1 MVACPNH
8 YAFLH
13 NISFSPSASLSS
25 KPITPTDPETVQLKM
40 QIDTLKFIAYGVVSF
55 VIIALGII
63 GNVINLMVLTRPNL
77 KGVTFV
83 YLTWLATSDLL
94 TLVVAVFSMMRL
106 HGIQPRNY
114 PAAFYF
120 AHIEMPLVNAL
131 MASSV
136 FIVVAVTI
144 DRYWSVCLP
153 TRYREF
159 HNERRAK
166 LAIVTA
172 YLAAALLYIPVAFQK
187 APVPVWNEE
196 FNRTQYVPC
205 DNVSVSRQ
213 PAFKV
218 YLLLKEVVVRVGPVL
233 IVAVLNTTIIVTFRR
248 FVRKRQRLMNSSN
261 SSRDTGKYLEE
272 QRLVILLAAIVIMFC
287 VCMTPA
293 AVLTVLISDDK
304 ELNYGFQLFRA
315 IANDMEMAN
324 FAMNFYV
331 YCLCSS
337 EIRGTFFRLFRIT
350 KASPDVSYV
359 LNSKSP
365 VEGSTHL

>member
-1 MVACPNH
+1 MVVCPKH
-8 YAFLH
+8 ELV
-13 NISFSPSASLSS
+13 SLN
-25 KPITPTDPETVQLKM
+25 ETVSSTGARAQRNDLGSDQDTLLLKQ
-40 QIDTLKFIAYGVVSF
+40 QIDTVKFIAYGVVSF
-55 VIIALGII
+55 VIIALGIV
-63 GNVINLMVLTRPNL
+63 GNLINLVVLTRPNL

-94 TLVVAVFSMMRL
+94 TLVVAVFSMLRL
-106 HGIQPRNY
+106 HGIQPRTY

-120 AHIEMPLVNAL
+120 AHVEMPLVNAL

-136 FIVVAVTI
+136 FIVVAVTV

-153 TRYREF
+153 SRYREF
-159 HNERRAK
+159 HNSKRAN

-172 YLAAALLYIPVAFQK
+172 YVAAGLLYVPVAFQK
-187 APVPVWNEE
+187 SPVPVWDRVA
-196 FNRTQYVPC
+196 NRTQYVPC
-205 DNVSVSRQ
+205 DNVPVSRHL
-213 PAFKV
+213 AFKM
-218 YLLLKEVVVRVGPVL
+218 YLLVKEVLVRIGPVL
-233 IVAVLNTTIIVTFRR
+233 VVAVLNTTIIVTFRR
-248 FVRKRQRLMNSSN
+248 LMRKRQQLMNN
-261 SSRDTGKYLEE
+261 SSRDTGKFLEE

-293 AVLTVLISDDK
+293 AVLTVLIGDDK

-337 EIRGTFFRLFRIT
+337 EIRGTFLSLFRFGKSSPNVSFVLST
-350 KASPDVSYV
+350 KTHV
-359 LNSKSP
+359 N
-365 VEGSTHL
+365 GSTRL

>member
-1 MVACPNH
+1 MVVCPSLESVLVNE
-8 YAFLH
+8 
-13 NISFSPSASLSS
+13 SSPSSDPLTWQYRLASDQDALL
-25 KPITPTDPETVQLKM
+25 LKQ

-55 VIIALGII
+55 VIIALGIV
-63 GNVINLMVLTRPNL
+63 GNLINLVVLTRPNL

-94 TLVVAVFSMMRL
+94 TLVVAVFSMLRL
-106 HGIQPRNY
+106 HGIQPRTY

-120 AHIEMPLVNAL
+120 AHVEMPLVNAL

-159 HNERRAK
+159 HNSRRAK

-172 YLAAALLYIPVAFQK
+172 YVAAGLLYVPVAFQK
-187 APVPVWNEE
+187 SPVPVWDK
-196 FNRTQYVPC
+196 FANRTQYVPC
-205 DNVSVSRQ
+205 DNISVSRQ
-213 PAFKV
+213 PVFKI
-218 YLLLKEVVVRVGPVL
+218 YLLVKEVIVRVGPVL
-233 IVAVLNTTIIVTFRR
+233 VVAVLNTTIILTFRQ
-248 FVRKRQRLMNSSN
+248 FMRKRQKLMNSTN
-261 SSRDTGKYLEE
+261 RDTGKFLEE

-337 EIRGTFFRLFRIT
+337 EIRDTFLRLFRIS
-350 KASPDVSYV
+350 KSSPDVSYI

-365 VEGSTHL
+365 VEASTRV

>member
-1 MVACPNH
+1 MVVCPNVKPV
-8 YAFLH
+8 LV
-13 NISFSPSASLSS
+13 NESSPSSEPL
-25 KPITPTDPETVQLKM
+25 IVQYRFENDEETLILKQ

-55 VIIALGII
+55 VIIALGIV
-63 GNVINLMVLTRPNL
+63 GNLINLIVLTRPNL

-94 TLVVAVFSMMRL
+94 TLVVAVFSMLRL
-106 HGIQPRNY
+106 HGIQPRTY

-120 AHIEMPLVNAL
+120 AHVEMPLVNAL

-153 TRYREF
+153 LRYREF
-159 HNERRAK
+159 HNSRCTK
-166 LAIVTA
+166 LAIITA
-172 YLAAALLYIPVAFQK
+172 YVAAGLLYVPVAFQK
-187 APVPVWNEE
+187 SPVPVWDELANQ
-196 FNRTQYVPC
+196 TQYIPC
-205 DNVSVSRQ
+205 DNVYVSRQ
-213 PAFKV
+213 PVFKI
-218 YLLLKEVVVRVGPVL
+218 YLLVKEVLVRIGPVL
-233 IVAVLNTTIIVTFRR
+233 VVAVLNTTIIVTFHR
-248 FVRKRQRLMNSSN
+248 FVRKRQKLMSNSSN
-261 SSRDTGKYLEE
+261 RDTGKVLED

-337 EIRGTFFRLFRIT
+337 EIRDTFLRLFRLS
-350 KASPDVSYV
+350 KSSPDVSYI

-365 VEGSTHL
+365 ADGSTHL

>member
-1 MVACPNH
+1 MVVCPKL
-8 YAFLH
+8 FL
-13 NISFSPSASLSS
+13 NESQQPQRPLDPSTAA
-25 KPITPTDPETVQLKM
+25 LKL
-40 QIDTLKFIAYGVVSF
+40 QIDSLKFIAYGVVSF

-63 GNVINLMVLTRPNL
+63 GNFINLVVLTRPNL

-94 TLVVAVFSMMRL
+94 TLLVAVLSMLRL
-106 HGIQPRNY
+106 HGIQPRSY
-114 PAAFYF
+114 PAAFYY
-120 AHIEMPLVNAL
+120 AHVEMPLVNAL

-159 HNERRAK
+159 HNTQRAR
-166 LAIVTA
+166 LAIMMA
-172 YLAAALLYIPVAFQK
+172 YGAAALLYVPIAFQK
-187 APVPVWNEE
+187 SPVALWDTD
-196 FNRTQYVPC
+196 FNTTEYVPC
-205 DNVSVSRQ
+205 DNISVSGH

-218 YLLLKEVVVRVGPVL
+218 YLLVKEVLVRIGPVL
-233 IVAVLNTTIIVTFRR
+233 VVAVLNTTIILTFRR
-248 FVRKRQRLMNSSN
+248 LMRKRQQLMNNRCGDSS
-261 SSRDTGKYLEE
+261 SSKFQEE
-272 QRLVILLAAIVIMFC
+272 QRLVILLAAIVIMFL

-337 EIRGTFFRLFRIT
+337 EIRGTFLRLFRCW
-350 KASPDVSYV
+350 KPSSDVSIGV
-359 LNSKSP
+359 SSKSTA
-365 VEGSTHL
+365 EGSTTL

>member
-1 MVACPNH
+1 MVVCPSLESVIVNE
-8 YAFLH
+8 
-13 NISFSPSASLSS
+13 SSPSSEPLTWQHRLTSDQD
-25 KPITPTDPETVQLKM
+25 TLLLKQ

-55 VIIALGII
+55 VIIALGIV
-63 GNVINLMVLTRPNL
+63 GNLINLVVLTRPNL
-77 KGVTFV
+77 KGVIFV

-94 TLVVAVFSMMRL
+94 TLVVAVFSMLRL
-106 HGIQPRNY
+106 HGIQPRTY

-120 AHIEMPLVNAL
+120 AHVEMPLVNAL

-136 FIVVAVTI
+136 FIVVAVTV

-159 HNERRAK
+159 HNSRRAK

-172 YLAAALLYIPVAFQK
+172 YVAAGLLYVPVAFQK
-187 APVPVWNEE
+187 RPVPVWDEPA
-196 FNRTQYVPC
+196 NRTQYVPC
-205 DNVSVSRQ
+205 DNVFVSRQ
-213 PAFKV
+213 PVFKI
-218 YLLLKEVVVRVGPVL
+218 YLLVKEVLVRIGPV
-233 IVAVLNTTIIVTFRR
+233 IVVAVLNTTIIVTFRR
-248 FVRKRQRLMNSSN
+248 FMRKRQKLMNN
-261 SSRDTGKYLEE
+261 NSRDTGKLLEE
-272 QRLVILLAAIVIMFC
+272 QRLVILLAAIVILFC

-324 FAMNFYV
+324 FAINFYV

-337 EIRGTFFRLFRIT
+337 EIRDTFLRLFRLS
-350 KASPDVSYV
+350 KSSPDVSYI
-359 LNSKSP
+359 LNSKSA
-365 VEGSTHL
+365 VEESTRL